1 MRHEGRIS
9 DWKDDRGFGFIAPDA
24 GGETVFVHATA
35 FLDRRHRPVGGER
48 VSYELKVDARG
59 RRQADRVVFVGA
71 ARVRSVLRRREAA
84 PLLVAAGFLAAIA
97 GAAAIGV
104 LPMVALVLY
113 LVASAVAFL
122 MYALDKSAARDDR
135 RRTRESTLLLL
146 GVLGGWPGA
155 LAAQA
160 LLRHKSAKTSFQT
173 AFWLTV
179 AVNLLAI
186 GWLAAV

>member
-9 DWKDDRGFGFIAPDA
+9 DWKDNRGFGFIAPDA

-35 FLDRRHRPVGGER
+35 FRDRRHRPVGGER
-48 VSYELKVDARG
+48 VSYELRVDASG
-59 RRQADRVVFVGA
+59 RRQADRVAFIGA
-71 ARVRSVLRRREAA
+71 ARVRSALRRRETA

-97 GAAAIGV
+97 VAAAIGV
-104 LPMVALVLY
+104 LPMAALVLY
-113 LVASAVAFL
+113 LLASAVAFL
-122 MYALDKSAARDDR
+122 VYALDKSAAREDR

-160 LLRHKSAKTSFQT
+160 LLRHKSAKTSFQL

-186 GWLAAV
+186 GWLVAG

>member
-104 LPMVALVLY
+104 LPMAALVLY